1 MTRARGRIG
10 LGHTVILVRVEL
22 GLALDILA
30 ENVTFDPDRN
40 LAQLVGGVFVC
51 WYGEDYNFIVNI
63 CSFGQGGRETN
74 LDPVLQERAP
84 WSRGQTSGSRPNRQ
98 CYKNTNQYPCWRK
111 MKDKTTYFHAAY
123 HPNAP

>member
-51 WYGEDYNFIVNI
+51 WYGEDYKVAVNT
-63 CSFGQGGRETN
+63 CSFGRRGEETN
-74 LDPVLQERAP
+74 LDPVLRERVP
-84 WSRGQTSGSRPNRQ
+84 WSQGQT
-98 CYKNTNQYPCWRK
+98 
-111 MKDKTTYFHAAY
+111 
-123 HPNAP
+123 